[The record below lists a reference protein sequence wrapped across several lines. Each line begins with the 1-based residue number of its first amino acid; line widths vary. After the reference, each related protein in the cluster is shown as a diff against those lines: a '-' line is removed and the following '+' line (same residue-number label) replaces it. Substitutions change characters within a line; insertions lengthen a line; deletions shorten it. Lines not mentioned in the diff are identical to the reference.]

1 MSSASMRRFPL
12 CCKAA
17 IIAVPGGCPGAV
29 GCRSQFFNNSIANK
43 VRSVYRCAINNI
55 RKRSMSDQRERIKV
69 LSAGIFSLILVLGV
83 ARFSYTPLLPLMQQ
97 QAGLGVAEAGWLA
110 AINYAGYLSG
120 ALIASLISDLVLKD
134 RLYRIGMV
142 VAILSTA
149 LMGMTSD
156 FTVWAI
162 SRYVAGLS
170 SAAGIL
176 LGTGLILNWLIR
188 HNHRSELGI
197 HFAGIGL
204 GIAGCA
210 AAVAL
215 MSHWLDWQ
223 QQWFAFSAF
232 GCLLLIPALGWLPP
246 PDTSGL
252 TKSGQVMVDK
262 PPSPLF
268 MRLFMAA
275 YFCAGV
281 GYVVSATFIVAI
293 VEKLPG
299 LGGQGNLVFF
309 AIGIGA
315 APACI
320 NWDFIARF
328 IGDLNALIAAALLQ
342 IIGILLP
349 VMVGGLFVTIF
360 GALLF
365 GGTFIGM
372 VSLVLTMA
380 GRYYPTRP
388 AKMMG
393 KMTLSYGVAQILAP
407 AITGWLGTR
416 FGSYNAGLYLAAG
429 VMLLGTI
436 LLLILKV
443 VDKRDAVAGVLARP
457 A

>member
-1 MSSASMRRFPL
+1 MSSE
-12 CCKAA
+12 
-17 IIAVPGGCPGAV
+17 
-29 GCRSQFFNNSIANK
+29 
-43 VRSVYRCAINNI
+43 
-55 RKRSMSDQRERIKV
+55 QRERIKV

-97 QAGLGVAEAGWLA
+97 QAGLGIAEAGWLA

-142 VAILSTA
+142 VAVLSTVVMGLTTDITIWA
-149 LMGMTSD
+149 L
-156 FTVWAI
+156 
-162 SRYVAGLS
+162 SRFVAGLS
-170 SAAGIL
+170 SAAGML

-188 HNHRSELGI
+188 HHHRSELGI

-210 AAVAL
+210 AAVAV
-215 MSHWLDWQ
+215 MSHWLDWR
-223 QQWFAFSAF
+223 QQWFALTAI
-232 GCLLLIPALGWLPP
+232 GCLLLVPALRWLPA
-246 PDTSGL
+246 PDTSGM
-252 TKSGQVMVDK
+252 TKSGQKMEDK
-262 PPSPLF
+262 PPSRLF

-293 VEKLPG
+293 IEHLPG
-299 LGGQGNLVFF
+299 LAGQGNLVFL

-320 NWDFIARF
+320 NWDFIARR
-328 IGDLNALIAAALLQ
+328 IGDLNALVAAAVLQ

-349 VMVGGLFVTIF
+349 VVVGGLLAAIF

-393 KMTLSYGVAQILAP
+393 KMTLSYGAAQILAP
-407 AITGWLGTR
+407 AITGWLATR
-416 FGSYNAGLYLAAG
+416 FGSYEAGLYLAAA
-429 VMLLGTI
+429 VMVVGTA
-436 LLLILKV
+436 LLLILKGV
-443 VDKRDAVAGVLARP
+443 EKRDAIADAKIPP
-457 A
+457 ACPQH